1 MSAIDFVVRGDAG
14 IVERGSVAGATGDTT
29 IIVGA
34 GQDISLNLNRNN
46 ILSYVRQGQA
56 LQITLV
62 DGQTITVEGYF
73 SPEGAAENELF
84 ISANG
89 QLSKVDLVA
98 GEGNLLFSQYI
109 DADNF
114 GKWSPDDELFFVQGS
129 EVMVAGVEAAGAE
142 AGMMFA
148 PVLGGLAGLGSTL
161 GMAGAGV
168 GAAVLVA
175 GAAGADEAGEDP
187 AEPVVDPAEPVVVG
201 GVDPSSG
208 GLEVAITSGTE
219 SAGHVVNAE
228 DYADGIEIGGTG
240 TPGASGIITVGGV
253 SQAVEVDGEG
263 NWVAH
268 FDSSEL
274 ADGEYEETVQ
284 IVLTADGLSA
294 TATDVLVVD
303 TVAEVSVQADIVEGD
318 GMVSNDE
325 ESDGVTLTG
334 TTQPGSTVVVSV
346 DGTDYD
352 ATVTDAGEWSVDLA
366 SGTLAQ
372 GEYDLEVTVTAT
384 DGNGNTASTTDTVH
398 IDTVTDVTL
407 STAGVGGDDGVVNR
421 EEHSEGIAVNGLAEA
436 NASVVVTL
444 GAISQTVNAD
454 ANGNWSASFSSAQ
467 VPTGTLELPVTA
479 VSTDAVGNT
488 ATATG
493 TVQVDTDLDVAVDT
507 SAAGGDGIVNAVE
520 HAAGVTLV
528 GTADAGAQVSVT
540 FGTGTRVVTADDN
553 GQWTAD
559 WQSSEIP
566 TGELNAPV
574 SVTATDSVGNVSTA
588 SGTVAIDTVL
598 DVAVDTSG
606 VAGDGVINAVEH
618 ASGVTLSGTASPNAE
633 LSVTFGTAT
642 RDVTATSS
650 GTWSVDW
657 ASSEIPAGEIAGET
671 VSVTATDAA
680 GNTASTSGTVEIDT
694 VIEATVTTGNFGG
707 DNVVNA
713 VEQLNGVTV
722 SGTAHGAETVEIN
735 FGGAVHTTAVDASGN
750 WTTHYND
757 SEVTTGETN
766 VAVQVTSF
774 DGAGNSATAS
784 TTVEVDT
791 YVNELD
797 NTGVVEGDDVVN
809 IVEASDGITLR
820 GVVEEGSTVMVD
832 YVGGPRAAT
841 VNADGTWFVEY
852 TGAEIPNGPATAEIT
867 ATDEAGNTRTIED
880 TFTVDLVAPEM
891 ADVGAVTTA
900 DNATRGFAMV
910 NTQTGETVEVDA
922 FVDGAGTSTG
932 VDQGSYVNPNTGEL
946 NVDFDRSDYVP
957 DGSHL
962 VVTTEDAAGNTNS
975 TLVVLDE
982 DGNSVVDMGAA
993 ALDDFNIGAIDLE
1006 FADDSEVTIS
1016 VADLEALSGN
1026 DNSLVVHGDTQDSL
1040 TLDGVATATGD
1051 TQIINGQTYNVY
1063 SVGTN
1068 GGELIVS
1075 DDVRFDDTNTL
1086 HQSVI

>member
-14 IVERGSVAGATGDTT
+14 VVERGSVAGATGDTT

-407 STAGVGGDDGVVNR
+407 STRV
-421 EEHSEGIAVNGLAEA
+421 
-436 NASVVVTL
+436 
-444 GAISQTVNAD
+444 
-454 ANGNWSASFSSAQ
+454 
-467 VPTGTLELPVTA
+467 
-479 VSTDAVGNT
+479 
-488 ATATG
+488 
-493 TVQVDTDLDVAVDT
+493 
-507 SAAGGDGIVNAVE
+507 SAA
-520 HAAGVTLV
+520 TM
-528 GTADAGAQVSVT
+528 
-540 FGTGTRVVTADDN
+540 
-553 GQWTAD
+553 
-559 WQSSEIP
+559 
-566 TGELNAPV
+566 EL
-574 SVTATDSVGNVSTA
+574 STA
-588 SGTVAIDTVL
+588 K
-598 DVAVDTSG
+598 
-606 VAGDGVINAVEH
+606 N
-618 ASGVTLSGTASPNAE
+618 
-633 LSVTFGTAT
+633 
-642 RDVTATSS
+642 
-650 GTWSVDW
+650 
-657 ASSEIPAGEIAGET
+657 IAK
-671 VSVTATDAA
+671 
-680 GNTASTSGTVEIDT
+680 
-694 VIEATVTTGNFGG
+694 
-707 DNVVNA
+707 
-713 VEQLNGVTV
+713 
-722 SGTAHGAETVEIN
+722 
-735 FGGAVHTTAVDASGN
+735 
-750 WTTHYND
+750 
-757 SEVTTGETN
+757 
-766 VAVQVTSF
+766 
-774 DGAGNSATAS
+774 
-784 TTVEVDT
+784 
-791 YVNELD
+791 
-797 NTGVVEGDDVVN
+797 
-809 IVEASDGITLR
+809 
-820 GVVEEGSTVMVD
+820 
-832 YVGGPRAAT
+832 
-841 VNADGTWFVEY
+841 
-852 TGAEIPNGPATAEIT
+852 
-867 ATDEAGNTRTIED
+867 
-880 TFTVDLVAPEM
+880 
-891 ADVGAVTTA
+891 
-900 DNATRGFAMV
+900 
-910 NTQTGETVEVDA
+910 
-922 FVDGAGTSTG
+922 
-932 VDQGSYVNPNTGEL
+932 
-946 NVDFDRSDYVP
+946 
-957 DGSHL
+957 
-962 VVTTEDAAGNTNS
+962 
-975 TLVVLDE
+975 
-982 DGNSVVDMGAA
+982 
-993 ALDDFNIGAIDLE
+993 ALP
-1006 FADDSEVTIS
+1006 
-1016 VADLEALSGN
+1016 
-1026 DNSLVVHGDTQDSL
+1026 
-1040 TLDGVATATGD
+1040 
-1051 TQIINGQTYNVY
+1051 
-1063 SVGTN
+1063 
-1068 GGELIVS
+1068 
-1075 DDVRFDDTNTL
+1075 
-1086 HQSVI
+1086 